1 MEVLCVNSYTKNT
14 KYRIV
19 KRILDAVFS
28 FILIV
33 FLTIPMLIIWIAV
46 RLDTPGNG
54 IFRQIRV
61 GKDGRLFE
69 CLKFRTMYTSAPPCR
84 PSSQFHDA
92 QNYITPIGRILRR
105 TSLDELPQLFNVL
118 RGDMSLVGPRPL
130 ILAEREIHEGRKNHG
145 VYSIR
150 PGITGLSQINGRDN
164 VSSEEKILL
173 DTQYLYD
180 FGLMQDIKILA
191 KTISKVVNGEG
202 NSH

>member
-1 MEVLCVNSYTKNT
+1 MSGYTKKT

-28 FILIV
+28 FILII
-33 FLTIPMLIIWIAV
+33 FLLLPMTLIWIAV
-46 RLDTPGNG
+46 KLDTPGKG

-84 PSSQFHDA
+84 PSSKFHDA
-92 QNYITPIGRILRR
+92 QNYVTPVGRFLRR

-130 ILAEREIHEGRKNHG
+130 ILAERHVHEGRKKHG
-145 VYSIR
+145 VYGIR
-150 PGITGLSQINGRDN
+150 PGITGLSQISGRDN
-164 VSSEEKILL
+164 VSDDEKVLL
-173 DTQYLYD
+173 DAKYLYE
-180 FGLMQDIKILA
+180 FGIMQDVKILA
-191 KTISKVVNGEG
+191 KTIGKVINGEG
-202 NSH
+202 NKR